1 MKISNKL
8 LALSLILTIFL
19 LPFQAELTKA
29 AEESGSVGIE
39 GKISA
44 PPPTQ
49 AATISF
55 PKDGTTNTEGTITI
69 SGLCPNGLIVKIYKN
84 NVFAGAVQ
92 CNNGSFTIQID
103 LFSGRNE
110 IVARVFD
117 DLDQQGPDSNIV
129 VVNFPVNSETF
140 ANRISLSS
148 TFAKKGAN
156 PGEQLIWPIILS
168 GGTGPYAITVNWG
181 DGKTPDVL
189 SQEFPGTFNI
199 NHVYDSP
206 GIYTIIIRA
215 ADKNG
220 NIALLQ
226 LIGVGNGEVSPVGS
240 AGENNGAGGQ
250 MRTKILWQPAVVL
263 IPLVGAAFWL
273 GSKHQIYSL
282 RKRLEKP

>member
-1 MKISNKL
+1 MKILNKL
-8 LALSLILTIFL
+8 LAFSVILTIFL
-19 LPFQAELTKA
+19 LPFQAELVKA

-49 AATISF
+49 AATISL
-55 PKDGTTNTEGTITI
+55 PKDGTTTTESTITI

-92 CNNGSFTIQID
+92 CNNGSFSIQID

-117 DLDQQGPDSNIV
+117 DLDQQGPDSNMI
-129 VVNFPVNSETF
+129 VVNFPVSSEAF

-156 PGEQLIWPIILS
+156 PGDQLIWPIILS

-189 SQEFPGTFNI
+189 SQEFAGTFNI
-199 NHVYDSP
+199 THIYDSP
-206 GIYTIIIRA
+206 GVYTIIIRA

-226 LIGVGNGEVSPVGS
+226 LIGVGNGEVSPVNPADGS
-240 AGENNGAGGQ
+240 NAAPGQ
-250 MRTKILWQPAVVL
+250 VRTKILWQPAVVL
-263 IPLVGAAFWL
+263 IPLIGTAFWL

>member
-55 PKDGTTNTEGTITI
+55 PNDGTTTTESTITI

-117 DLDQQGPDSNIV
+117 DLDQQGPDSNVV

-226 LIGVGNGEVSPVGS
+226 LIGVGNGEVSPVS
-240 AGENNGAGGQ
+240 STGENNGASGQ
-250 MRTKILWQPAVVL
+250 VRTKILWQPAVVL
-263 IPLVGAAFWL
+263 IPLVGVAFWL
-273 GSKHQIYSL
+273 GSKHQIYAL